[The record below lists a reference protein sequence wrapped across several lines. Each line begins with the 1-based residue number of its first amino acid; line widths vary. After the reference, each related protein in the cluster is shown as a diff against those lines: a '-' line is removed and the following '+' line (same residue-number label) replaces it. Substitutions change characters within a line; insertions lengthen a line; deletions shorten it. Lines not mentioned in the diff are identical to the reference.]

1 MNENEKYSAEEIW
14 DMDAGTWT
22 LGNDDLRGLIAVA
35 LSQIPSDVVDDVY
48 KQCIFHSLSEEAK
61 GEILSPKIIYNSYF
75 INIHSKVLYGNQ
87 EKAIEVLLH
96 EVAHYHLGHRHFLE
110 EFSSNPEEYD
120 IQEKEA
126 DELVK
131 RWLSQR
137 SD

>member
-22 LGNDDLRGLIAVA
+22 LGNDDLRSLIAVA
-35 LSQIPSDVVDDVY
+35 LSQIPSDIVDDVY
-48 KQCIFHSLSEEAK
+48 KNCKFHSLSEDAK
-61 GEILSPKIIYNSYF
+61 GEILSPKIISNYYF

-87 EKAIEVLLH
+87 EEAVEVLLH

-110 EFSSNPEEYD
+110 EFSLNPEEYD

>member
-1 MNENEKYSAEEIW
+1 MKEISRYSAEEIL

-22 LGNDDLRGLIAVA
+22 LGNDDLMRLVAVA
-35 LSQIPSDVVDDVY
+35 LSQIPSDIVDNVY
-48 KQCIFHSLSEEAK
+48 ENCKFHSLSEDAK
-61 GEILSPKIIYNSYF
+61 GEILSPKIISNSYF

-87 EKAIEVLLH
+87 EEAVEVLLH
-96 EVAHYHLGHRHFLE
+96 EVAHYHLGHRHFPE
-110 EFSSNPEEYD
+110 EVSLNPEEYD

-131 RWLSQR
+131 RWLSKR

>member
-1 MNENEKYSAEEIW
+1 MTENEKYSAEEIW

-22 LGNDDLRGLIAVA
+22 IGNDDLRSLVAVA
-35 LSQIPSDVVDDVY
+35 LSKVPSEIVDDVY
-48 KQCIFHSLSEEAK
+48 EKCIFHSLSEEAK
-61 GEILSPKIIYNSYF
+61 GEILSPKIISNSYF

-87 EKAIEVLLH
+87 KEAVEVLLH

>member
-1 MNENEKYSAEEIW
+1 MKENSRYSAEEIW
-14 DMDAGTWT
+14 EMDTGPWT
-22 LGNDDLRGLIAVA
+22 LGNDDLMRLVAVA
-35 LSQIPSDVVDDVY
+35 LSQIPSDIVDNVY
-48 KQCIFHSLSEEAK
+48 ENCKFHSLSEDAK
-61 GEILSPKIIYNSYF
+61 GEILSPKIISNSYF

-87 EKAIEVLLH
+87 EEAVEVLLH
-96 EVAHYHLGHRHFLE
+96 EVAHYHLGGHRHFLE
-110 EFSSNPEEYD
+110 EFNPEEYE